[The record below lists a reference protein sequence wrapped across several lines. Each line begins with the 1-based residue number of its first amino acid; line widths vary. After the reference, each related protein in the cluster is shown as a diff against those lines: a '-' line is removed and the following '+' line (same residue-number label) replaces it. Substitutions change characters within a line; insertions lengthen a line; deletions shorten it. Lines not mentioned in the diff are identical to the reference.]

1 MSAHMPYMGPSAKV
15 GGALG
20 RASAAQGPGRDAG
33 EERQALEAAAKE
45 FESLLVNEMLKA
57 MRKTVPKDGL
67 TEQGFGEKIF
77 TEMHDERLAQSMSK
91 MGGLGLHRMLVDQL
105 GGELA
110 AGPRPG
116 EMIHPLGAGDHRV
129 SSDFGPRTHPIHGDR
144 RMHGGVDLPAKAGA
158 DVLAAQGGEVV
169 RSADCTD
176 DCVGTLSG
184 WIRPHDRVEA
194 PGRHD
199 DALCAPFALGRSGR
213 RHGSARRAH
222 RRRRSDRVGDGA
234 PLALRSAR
242 ERSAHG
248 SKPLP
253 GSREAAVTFD
263 KKNLKS
269 QVQWSM
275 FGVNEGSTPR
285 RYGPG
290 HLEVSHGGNPRTR
303 RAERARRCQAHL
315 VSGRPEGCRSW
326 RSWRRQRC
334 EGHQGAGHGQ
344 FVFRRQAHGRADGV
358 ERGNPRGGCRPGGR
372 VEGTR
377 EQRQVRAEL
386 GSRCQRA
393 DRRGDSPLH
402 EVAAQS
408 GSQPSRQNSQGGE

>member
-169 RSADCTD
+169 RSGSRGGYGLMIELKHPGGTTTRYAHLSRLDVQ
-176 DCVGTLSG
+176 VGDT
-184 WIRPHDRVEA
+184 V
-194 PGRHD
+194 
-199 DALCAPFALGRSGR
+199 R
-213 RHGSARRAH
+213 RGVRIGAVGATGSATGPH
-222 RRRRSDRVGDGA
+222 LHFEV
-234 PLALRSAR
+234 R
-242 ERSAHG
+242 E
-248 SKPLP
+248 
-253 GSREAAVTFD
+253 
-263 KKNLKS
+263 N
-269 QVQWSM
+269 
-275 FGVNEGSTPR
+275 
-285 RYGPG
+285 
-290 HLEVSHGGNPRTR
+290 
-303 RAERARRCQAHL
+303 
-315 VSGRPEGCRSW
+315 
-326 RSWRRQRC
+326 
-334 EGHQGAGHGQ
+334 GQ
-344 FVFRRQAHGRADGV
+344 PTDPNHYLAHGR
-358 ERGNPRGGCRPGGR
+358 
-372 VEGTR
+372 
-377 EQRQVRAEL
+377 
-386 GSRCQRA
+386 
-393 DRRGDSPLH
+393 RR
-402 EVAAQS
+402 
-408 GSQPSRQNSQGGE
+408 

>member
-169 RSADCTD
+169 RSGSRGGYGLMIELKHPGGTTTRYAHLSRLDVQ
-176 DCVGTLSG
+176 VGDTVRRGVRIGAVELQHASHDQLLTPQRPGAPPSPQCSRWGFLSL
-184 WIRPHDRVEA
+184 
-194 PGRHD
+194 PGR
-199 DALCAPFALGRSGR
+199 
-213 RHGSARRAH
+213 ARI
-222 RRRRSDRVGDGA
+222 
-234 PLALRSAR
+234 
-242 ERSAHG
+242 
-248 SKPLP
+248 
-253 GSREAAVTFD
+253 
-263 KKNLKS
+263 
-269 QVQWSM
+269 
-275 FGVNEGSTPR
+275 
-285 RYGPG
+285 
-290 HLEVSHGGNPRTR
+290 
-303 RAERARRCQAHL
+303 
-315 VSGRPEGCRSW
+315 
-326 RSWRRQRC
+326 
-334 EGHQGAGHGQ
+334 
-344 FVFRRQAHGRADGV
+344 
-358 ERGNPRGGCRPGGR
+358 
-372 VEGTR
+372 
-377 EQRQVRAEL
+377 
-386 GSRCQRA
+386 
-393 DRRGDSPLH
+393 
-402 EVAAQS
+402 
-408 GSQPSRQNSQGGE
+408 